1 MTGQLH
7 TTLSAQ
13 DRGGSVAT
21 RPEAAGPCSTT
32 GWATGSPGLPERATI
47 RRAGFWAAVVA
58 LAGAVGYILSVPLQ
72 VMSVLSPT
80 QDSVLAFVSSLAIAP
95 SFLVAVTALHYTVPP
110 EKRFWTHVAVQF
122 ATVYA
127 TLACVNYVVQLA
139 TVLPAG
145 YSWTFTDQAGT
156 QGPLSVL
163 NQTPHSLMWDI
174 DGLAYVFLN
183 LSTLFAARAFE
194 LHGPQRVIRRVFL
207 ANAAITPLFA
217 VAYFWPHFSVPIL
230 LLGGIPWSVTV
241 PACMVALILHFR
253 GHPPNDTPPARRTRG
268 ARSTVIVGSYV
279 SGKCGRPSI
288 PLPAPI
294 PEARGPGRGRVVGC
308 FQGCGRH
315 ARVAWGVE
323 RRATP
328 PVSGKSGLSAL
339 APDHGWS
346 HRRTG
351 GA

>member
-1 MTGQLH
+1 MTGRLD
-7 TTLSAQ
+7 TAYGAQ
-13 DRGGSVAT
+13 DAGGSLAM
-21 RPEAAGPCSTT
+21 RAEAAAPCSTPDR
-32 GWATGSPGLPERATI
+32 ATGSTTGLRERATI
-47 RRAGFWAAVVA
+47 RRAGFWAALVA
-58 LAGAVGYILSVPLQ
+58 LAGVVGYIFSVPLQ

-156 QGPLSVL
+156 PGPLSVL

-183 LSTLFAARAFE
+183 LATLFAAKAFD

-207 ANAAITPLFA
+207 ANASITPLFA

-230 LLGGIPWSVTV
+230 LLGGIPWSITV
-241 PACMVALILHFR
+241 PACMGALILHFR
-253 GHPPNDTPPARRTRG
+253 HRRLPPTTLNTP
-268 ARSTVIVGSYV
+268 
-279 SGKCGRPSI
+279 GRPEV
-288 PLPAPI
+288 PA
-294 PEARGPGRGRVVGC
+294 A
-308 FQGCGRH
+308 
-315 ARVAWGVE
+315 
-323 RRATP
+323 
-328 PVSGKSGLSAL
+328 LSSA
-339 APDHGWS
+339 
-346 HRRTG
+346 
-351 GA
+351 